1 MSELSVNGAAL
12 PRRLERD
19 GVRLAYEAAGPADA
33 GQAVLLIHGL
43 ASNRSR
49 WAELAEHTRLTQT
62 HRVIW
67 PCLRGHGGSVTRS
80 RVGLDVWAND
90 LAALLVAEGQQQAVW
105 VGHSLGAQVA
115 LRAAVAHPQAVK
127 ALVLI
132 DPVFERALVPEWR
145 KMADWG
151 WAFKRGATLIRGLNA
166 AGLYRRQLKPLDLR
180 AMDTLARAALAES
193 ERTGD
198 PAAKEAFVKQ
208 YSSTWADLQSTPC
221 ATYLQDLVE
230 LFATAAEPEAV
241 RQPVLVIASSSGTFA
256 DRAKTAEQ
264 LARFPKAR
272 TQTIDCQHWPVTE
285 KPLELRQ
292 MIENFII
299 SIQSNS

>member
-1 MSELSVNGAAL
+1 VSKPGATGTAV
-12 PRRLERD
+12 PRQLLRD
-19 GVRLAYEAAGPADA
+19 GVRLAYEAAGPADL
-33 GQAVLLIHGL
+33 GQAVMLIHGL

-49 WAELAEHTRLTQT
+49 WAELAGHSALSQT

-67 PCLRGHGGSVTRS
+67 PCLRGHGGSVTRTKL
-80 RVGLDVWAND
+80 GLSVWADD
-90 LAALLVAEGQQQAVW
+90 LAAILAAEGQQSAVW

-127 ALVLI
+127 AVVLI
-132 DPVFERALVPEWR
+132 DPVFERALVPQWR

-151 WAFKRGATLIRGLNA
+151 WAFKRGARLIRGLNA
-166 AGLYRRQLKPLDLR
+166 AGLYRRELKPLDLR
-180 AMDTLARAALAES
+180 AMDQLARAALADS

-230 LFATAAEPEAV
+230 LFVTAAEPEAV
-241 RQPVLVIASSSGTFA
+241 RQPVLVISSSSGTFA
-256 DRAKTAEQ
+256 SRDDTAREI
-264 LARFPKAR
+264 ARFPSATTR
-272 TQTIDCQHWPVTE
+272 TIDCQHWPVTE
-285 KPLELRQ
+285 KPMELRN
-292 MIENFII
+292 MVEDFVVGVT
-299 SIQSNS
+299 